1 MIYARITELSQIES
15 LQPAPPDVK
24 EISPE
29 ISQDTQKE
37 KSPTQVEA
45 STIDSRGLKSQT
57 NITEGVESN
66 DNLST
71 DLVAKFKS
79 EWCSHIDN
87 DTKGFF
93 TFKDIATGD
102 LCLAPDIII
111 SNILKFQ
118 PYQGIMK
125 NLLDLSNEYSLVS
138 FILDSSESERIS
150 NKDYQFKY
158 AELTVLTDI
167 KKIYLSKFTMGVCP
181 EDKTNSLNEGNSFR
195 KAIES
200 KYGKIDGSVSE
211 SEVQNELV
219 YGGENKRKQIIQE
232 AQDYDTKALISL
244 LDAKVKS
251 ISKDLVNTLFWDKD
265 GQKAL
270 LITKNIDMSEMCGTD
285 DYFIFVYNPSVRLVE
300 LFDKERKAEDA
311 AQQKYQQNAITPK
324 F

>member
-1 MIYARITELSQIES
+1 MIYARITEPSQIES
-15 LQPAPPDVK
+15 LQPADVK
-24 EISPE
+24 EIPPE
-29 ISQDTQKE
+29 ISQETQKE

-57 NITEGVESN
+57 NITERVESN
-66 DNLST
+66 DIVST
-71 DLVAKFKS
+71 ELIAKFKS
-79 EWCSHIDN
+79 EWCNHIDN

-93 TFKDIATGD
+93 MFKDLATGD
-102 LCLAPDIII
+102 LCLAPDIVL
-111 SNILKFQ
+111 SNILKFE

-125 NLLDLSNEYSLVS
+125 NILDLSNESSLLS
-138 FILDSSESERIS
+138 FNFDDSSKSERIS

-251 ISKDLVNTLFWDKD
+251 IPKDLVNTLFWDKD

-270 LITKNIDMSEMCGTD
+270 LIGKNIDMSEMCGTD